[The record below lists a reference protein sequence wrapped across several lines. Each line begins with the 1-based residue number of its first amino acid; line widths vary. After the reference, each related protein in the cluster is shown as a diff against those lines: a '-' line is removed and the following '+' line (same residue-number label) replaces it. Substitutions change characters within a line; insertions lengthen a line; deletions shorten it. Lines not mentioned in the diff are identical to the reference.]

1 MGRREFSKR
10 GIKFQPINN
19 VQRSNTTGYELRWVD
34 VSKSVIKIS
43 SRIRK
48 DLKGFEKKEIRFD
61 SIRVKYV
68 IKIFMKFNAEMRE
81 ERISFLK

>member
-10 GIKFQPINN
+10 GTKFQPINN
-19 VQRSNTTGYELRWVD
+19 VRRSNTMGYELRWVD

-48 DLKGFEKKEIRFD
+48 DLKGFEKKGDTIRFD
-61 SIRVKYV
+61 TCEICNQNFYE
-68 IKIFMKFNAEMRE
+68 I
-81 ERISFLK
+81 

>member
-10 GIKFQPINN
+10 GTKFQPINN

-48 DLKGFEKKEIRFD
+48 DLKGFEKKRRYVRFD
-61 SIRVKYV
+61 TC
-68 IKIFMKFNAEMRE
+68 KIYNQNFYET
-81 ERISFLK
+81 